1 MDPFD
6 VLMLSPL
13 PPLDVSD
20 AIGPCRFHK
29 LWQADDPAR
38 MIADVKDRVRGLIS
52 AALGALRVDGA
63 LMGQFPK
70 LEIVSHM
77 GVGYDIVDAQWA
89 AKHKIVVTNT
99 PDVLTDEVADLA
111 IGLLLATIRQI
122 PQADL
127 YLRAGNW
134 PKKGL
139 FPLTTTLG
147 GRRVGIFGLGRIGK
161 AIAKRLEAFGVTIA
175 YHNRTQQADVPY
187 TYYSTLRG
195 LAEAS
200 NVLIV
205 VAPGGSATKNAVNAD
220 VLAALGHDGILIN
233 VARGSVVDEPALI
246 EALQEKTI
254 LSAGLDVFA
263 NEPNVPQELLQMEH
277 VVLLPHVGSASREV
291 RIAMGQLTLD
301 NMVAWASGKP
311 ALTPVPET
319 NWPRIV

>member
-1 MDPFD
+1 MDAFD

-13 PPLDVSD
+13 QPLQVDDV
-20 AIGPCRFHK
+20 IGPCRFHK
-29 LWQADDPAR
+29 LWQADDRAR
-38 MIADVKDRVRGLIS
+38 MINDVKDRVRGLVS
-52 AALGALRVDGA
+52 AALGALRVDGNF
-63 LMGQFPK
+63 MGQFPK

-77 GVGYDIVDAQWA
+77 GVGYDIIDARWA
-89 AKHKIVVTNT
+89 AEHKIVVTNT

-122 PQADL
+122 PQAER

-134 PKKGL
+134 PKGM
-139 FPLTTTLG
+139 FPLTTSLT

-161 AIAKRLEAFGVTIA
+161 AIAKRAEAFGVTVA
-175 YHNRTQQADVPY
+175 YHGRHQQADVPY
-187 TYYSTLRG
+187 AFYPTLRG
-195 LAEAS
+195 LAQAC

-205 VAPGGSATKNAVNAD
+205 VAPGGAETKNAVNAE
-220 VLAALGHDGILIN
+220 VLEALGPDGILIN

-246 EALQEKTI
+246 KALQEKTI

-263 NEPNVPQELLQMEH
+263 NEPNVPQELRDIDH

-301 NMVAWASGKP
+301 NMLAWASGKP